1 MDLKVSGSSL
11 TQGMK
16 GFSYFWDLFSGV
28 TQACLRPPSD
38 GVGRGVGMQKKYI
51 QRPLFHFKII
61 TMLEIMVICWHRAK
75 IEIFLETLEKL
86 LCTSQ
91 VLSHIF

>member
-1 MDLKVSGSSL
+1 MHNYKLQIA
-11 TQGMK
+11 QGKNKK
-16 GFSYFWDLFSGV
+16 G
-28 TQACLRPPSD
+28 
-38 GVGRGVGMQKKYI
+38 
-51 QRPLFHFKII
+51 
-61 TMLEIMVICWHRAK
+61 MVICWHRAK

>member
-1 MDLKVSGSSL
+1 
-11 TQGMK
+11 MK
-16 GFSYFWDLFSGV
+16 GFSHFWDLFSGV

-61 TMLEIMVICWHRAK
+61 TMPGMNSFPSIMGGNEFIPSTVIA
-75 IEIFLETLEKL
+75 
-86 LCTSQ
+86 
-91 VLSHIF
+91 VL

>member
-16 GFSYFWDLFSGV
+16 GFSHFWDLFSGV

-61 TMLEIMVICWHRAK
+61 TMLEINSFPPIMVGNEFIPSTVIA
-75 IEIFLETLEKL
+75 
-86 LCTSQ
+86 
-91 VLSHIF
+91 VL

>member
-1 MDLKVSGSSL
+1 MKGWVSGRSGGYKQPGIFTIWRYIPSKSLKLSLTMDLKVSGSSL

-38 GVGRGVGMQKKYI
+38 GVGRGVGMQKKY
-51 QRPLFHFKII
+51 
-61 TMLEIMVICWHRAK
+61 
-75 IEIFLETLEKL
+75 
-86 LCTSQ
+86 
-91 VLSHIF
+91 

>member
-28 TQACLRPPSD
+28 TRACLRHPSD
-38 GVGRGVGMQKKYI
+38 GIERGVGMQKKYI
-51 QRPLFHFKII
+51 QRPLFHYKII
-61 TMLEIMVICWHRAK
+61 TVLGINSFPPIMGGNEFIPSTGLAV
-75 IEIFLETLEKL
+75 IEIFT
-86 LCTSQ
+86 
-91 VLSHIF
+91 